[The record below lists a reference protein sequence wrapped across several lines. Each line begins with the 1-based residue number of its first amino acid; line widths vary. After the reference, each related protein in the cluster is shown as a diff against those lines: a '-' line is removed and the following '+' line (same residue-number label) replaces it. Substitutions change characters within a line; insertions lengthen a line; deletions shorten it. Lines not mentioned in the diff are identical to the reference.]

1 MLKQSFSISKNKWRA
16 SEKSVELSTHNSYL
30 TDIITISLRESAID
44 VDSLRQRYEEKGLS
58 LGQISKETFHSKS
71 TIQSSLKRQGVKL
84 RSPSQHH
91 GNPSQLS
98 FGYRK
103 SGDGVVVHHGEQK
116 IIQIIS
122 DYRAEGLTLRAVAK
136 RLNTLRLPTKN
147 GSYAWHPQMVKRI
160 LDRCSA

>member
-1 MLKQSFSISKNKWRA
+1 LA
-16 SEKSVELSTHNSYL
+16 HNS
-30 TDIITISLRESAID
+30 INA
-44 VDSLRQRYEEKGLS
+44 DSLQEKYCEKGLS
-58 LGQISKETFHSKS
+58 LDQISKEIFHSKS
-71 TIQSSLKRQGVKL
+71 TVQKRLRERGVKL

-98 FGYRK
+98 FGHRR
-103 SGDGVVVHHGEQK
+103 SGGKVVVHHGEQK

-147 GSYAWHPQMVKRI
+147 GSYTWHPQMVKRI
-160 LDRCSA
+160 LDRC